1 MKNFGTRLKKLRT
14 DANITQNSLAE
25 HLNISYQA
33 VSKWENGQ
41 SLPDVGT
48 LIEIS
53 KFFST
58 TTDALF
64 GFIPEE
70 KISTLAID
78 KNEVDIYCVYPDTET
93 KVTGKIIFIVDSES
107 KITGIVFIPHMRAYR
122 TQYIRNNYEPF
133 EECSK
138 IIYEHTHYRKRGEVI
153 IDNKRIKI
161 PENGFVIAVSDN
173 TFAAKKIMKFIIPEE
188 YSAFLDPDTHSS
200 YYNARNGKGLFS
212 DILKH
217 NELDDITVELT
228 DSGILLKKVLETVE
242 PMADNIEIL
251 AKIVRKELQKEHDK
265 QIQILKD
272 RIDELEDMISDNESD
287 IQDLDERINEIET
300 KFSEKDS

>member
-1 MKNFGTRLKKLRT
+1 MTFGENLKTLRNARSISQK
-14 DANITQNSLAE
+14 DLAVELGFSFQN
-25 HLNISYQA
+25 
-33 VSKWENGQ
+33 VSKWERNE
-41 SLPDVGT
+41 SLPDIGT
-48 LIEIS
+48 LIEIA

-58 TTDALF
+58 TTDALL
-64 GFIPEE
+64 GFAPEE
-70 KISTLAID
+70 KFSTLTID
-78 KNEVDIYCVYPDTET
+78 KSNVDIYCVYPDTET
-93 KVTGKIIFIVDSES
+93 KVNGKIIFIVDGES

-173 TFAAKKIMKFIIPEE
+173 TFAAKKIMEFIIPEE
-188 YSAFLDPDTHSS
+188 YSAFLDPDTHSG
-200 YYNARNGKGLFS
+200 YYNARNGKSLFS

-242 PMADNIEIL
+242 PMAVNIEIL
-251 AKIVRKELQKEHDK
+251 AKIVRRELKKERDK
-265 QIQILKD
+265 QIQYLKD
-272 RIDELEDMISDNESD
+272 RIEELEDMISDNESN
-287 IQDLDERINEIET
+287 IEVLDGRMNEIEA
-300 KFSEKDS
+300 KFPEEDS